1 MKKIS
6 NDLWQKMFFLGSL
19 WNIGIG
25 LIGLCF
31 YNFAITMFFGAEAV
45 TDNLLVLIFF
55 RFFIIAVMLFGIG
68 YYVVSRDLSGNR
80 ALVWLGLIAKL
91 IIFFT
96 FVYYYAL
103 GQATWFSVFAVSG
116 DLLFSILFIMFL
128 YQTKDG
134 VY

>member
-25 LIGLCF
+25 LIGLCL
-31 YNFAITMFFGAEAV
+31 YNIAITMFFGAAAV
-45 TDNLLVLIFF
+45 TDNLLALIFF
-55 RFFIIAVMLFGIG
+55 RFFMIAVILFGIG
-68 YYVVSRDLSGNR
+68 YYIVSRDLSGNR
-80 ALVWLGLIAKL
+80 AVVWLGLIAKL

-96 FVYYYAL
+96 LVYYYTL

-116 DLLFSILFIMFL
+116 DFVFSIFFILFL

>member
-6 NDLWQKMFFLGSL
+6 TDLWQKMFFFGAL

-31 YNFAITMFFGAEAV
+31 YTLAITMFFGAQAV
-45 TDNLLVLIFF
+45 TDNLLALIFF
-55 RFFIIAVMLFGIG
+55 RFFMVAVIIFGVG
-68 YYVVSRDLSGNR
+68 YYIVSRDLSANR
-80 ALVWLGLIAKL
+80 AIVWLGLTAKL

-96 FVYYYAL
+96 FVYYYSL
-103 GQATWFSVFAVSG
+103 GQASLFSVIACSG
-116 DLLFSILFIMFL
+116 DFAFSILFILFL

-134 VY
+134 IY